1 MTEKTGEP
9 ARVNGEYR
17 CERCHKTTRMA
28 VGELIPACPHCGFE
42 TFDLSNPRFETRDGT
57 LGPHDPG

>member
-1 MTEKTGEP
+1 MTEKMGETVRETGD
-9 ARVNGEYR
+9 YR
-17 CERCHKTTRMA
+17 CERCHQITHMA
-28 VGELIPACPHCGFE
+28 VGTLIPACPHCGFE